1 MLAGRATTFPGGVLL
16 LPADVLLAS
25 ADGDGRCIK
34 GRAAVQPAV
43 RQLAL
48 RGTVRGARVVSSAI
62 FAAGEMGLPWWLL
75 LVYLRHSVKVGPS
88 AFNYNETTHWK
99 DHFPMCGG
107 PMQSPV
113 SLTATRLALSR
124 TPTLK
129 FADGLEDGEVEFVNT
144 GREIKLKLMPKNRK
158 LPLLHLISYSKPTL
172 GIYTF
177 AQMHFHWGATPEEH
191 GSEHSI
197 GDKYTDAE
205 AHFVFFNTRYG
216 SFKDAVRHFD
226 GLLVLGVMLEGSEN
240 KNQFFFPT
248 LGMEKGVQHLAVPGG
263 KFREKLDLSPVQDL
277 LKRAVRRFY
286 SYHGSLTTPPC
297 NPVVSWMVSA
307 NPMAISGDFLRALRG
322 RVFEDDDGNQLLVNN
337 RRPVQP
343 THGRVITQHISIGV

>member
-1 MLAGRATTFPGGVLL
+1 
-16 LPADVLLAS
+16 
-25 ADGDGRCIK
+25 
-34 GRAAVQPAV
+34 
-43 RQLAL
+43 
-48 RGTVRGARVVSSAI
+48 
-62 FAAGEMGLPWWLL
+62 MGLPWWLL
-75 LVYLRHSVKVGPS
+75 LVYLRHSVKVGPR
-88 AFNYNETTHWK
+88 AFNYNETIHWK

-113 SLTATRLALSR
+113 SLTANRLALSR

-129 FADGLEDGEVEFVNT
+129 FADGLEDGEVEAVNT
-144 GREIKLKLMPKNRK
+144 GREIKMTLKPKNRK

-177 AQMHFHWGATPEEH
+177 AQMHFHWGATTGER
-191 GSEHSI
+191 GSEHAL
-197 GDKYTDAE
+197 GEKYTDAE

-226 GLLVLGVMLEGSEN
+226 GLLVLGIMLEGSN
-240 KNQFFFPT
+240 NTNQFFYPT
-248 LGMEKGVQHLAVPGG
+248 LGIEKVMNFISKPGG
-263 KFREKLDLSPVQDL
+263 KMREKLDLSPLQDL

-307 NPMAISGDFLRALRG
+307 NPVAISQEFLSGLRNQ
-322 RVFEDDDGNQLLVNN
+322 VFEDDIGSQLLVNN

-343 THGRVITQHISIGV
+343 THGRIITQHISIGV